1 MNLLETIMGQLGP
14 GTVGKLSGLLGE
26 SESST
31 KSALGAAIPALM
43 GQVADKASTEKGASE
58 LFDMIGDNDG
68 SQDFSSML
76 GNKDALLN
84 KGSGIMSGL
93 MGSRS
98 SGLSSMLSKF
108 TGMGGNSMT
117 SLMGMIAPLI
127 MGTLGKAKSSMGLNA
142 SGLSSLLSD
151 QSESFKSAMPSG
163 LANQMGSLSLGG
175 VAGSV
180 KGAANSVAG
189 GVKGAAGSVADGAGK
204 VVGGAGDLAGKAV
217 GGVKQGAGA
226 VGGAVGGAARGVGN
240 VAGDIGRGT
249 ANVAGD
255 VADAGGGLFRKL
267 GPLLGLLLLGV
278 LGFFGWQMCGSD
290 VKNTAGNAVDATKN
304 VADKAADA
312 TKNVAGK
319 TLDAT
324 KNAAGA
330 VGDAAGKAV
339 DATKDVAG
347 KAVDGV
353 KDAGKAAAN
362 TVKKGAK
369 ALGLAANS
377 VEAGF
382 ANSLS
387 SGKAKIGD
395 KIALNNV
402 KFATSSAN
410 LDRSSYVQLNS
421 LIKIMEAYPSLK
433 VKLEGHTDNTGDA
446 AKNVTLSNARANA
459 VMNYLVSKKVAKN
472 RLQANGVGGAKP
484 VADNGTTDGRRQN
497 RRVEAS
503 ILSL

>member
-14 GTVGKLSGLLGE
+14 GTIGKLSGLLGE
-26 SESST
+26 NADKT
-31 KSALGAAIPALM
+31 KSALGAAVPALM
-43 GQVADKASTEKGASE
+43 GQVASKAGTEKGASE

-76 GNKDALLN
+76 DNKDSLM
-84 KGSGIMSGL
+84 KSGSGMLSGL
-93 MGSRS
+93 MGSQS
-98 SGLSSMLSKF
+98 SGLSSMLGKF
-108 TGMGGNSMT
+108 TGMGGGSMT

-127 MGTLGKAKSSMGLNA
+127 MGTLGKAKSTMGLDA
-142 SGLSSLLSD
+142 SGMAGLLSD
-151 QSESFKSAMPSG
+151 QSESFKAAMPNG
-163 LANQMGSLSLGG
+163 LADKMGSFGLGNVG
-175 VAGSV
+175 GSI
-180 KGAANSVAG
+180 
-189 GVKGAAGSVADGAGK
+189 KGAAGNVVDGAGNLTSK
-204 VVGGAGDLAGKAV
+204 AVDGVKGGVGAAGDA
-217 GGVKQGAGA
+217 
-226 VGGAVGGAARGVGN
+226 VGN
-240 VAGDIGRGT
+240 VGRGAANVASDIGRGT

-267 GPLLGLLLLGV
+267 GPLLGLLLLGA

-312 TKNVAGK
+312 TKNAASK

-330 VGDAAGKAV
+330 VGDAAGKAA
-339 DATKDVAG
+339 DATKNAAG
-347 KAVDGV
+347 KAVEGV
-353 KDAGKAAAN
+353 KDGAKAVGNAASN
-362 TVKKGAK
+362 TVKKGAE
-369 ALGLAANS
+369 ALGFAAGS

-382 ANSLS
+382 ADLLS
-387 SGKAKIGD
+387 SGKAKVGS

-402 KFATSSAN
+402 KFATGSAN
-410 LDRSSYVQLNS
+410 LERSSYVQLNN
-421 LIKIMEAYPSLK
+421 LIKIMEAYPNLK

-446 AKNVTLSNARANA
+446 AKNVTLSDARANA
-459 VMNYLVSKKVAKN
+459 AMNYVVSKGVAKN
-472 RLQANGVGGAKP
+472 RLQANGIGGAKP
-484 VADNGTTDGRRQN
+484 VASNATTDGRRQN